1 MTRPLTSMAL
11 LAAML
16 ASPALALTAD
26 DFPGEAIGLIDTDG
40 NGVITA
46 AEIDA
51 FAVFILPAMDADED
65 GTVTKTEAVPVLTE
79 EQFAAADTNG
89 DGILSLEELTVVFR
103 ADFAAA
109 DSDGSGTLN

>member
-1 MTRPLTSMAL
+1 MTRNLTSMAL
-11 LAAML
+11 IAALL

-40 NGVITA
+40 DGVITA

-65 GTVTKTEAVPVLTE
+65 GTVTKAEVVPVLTE
-79 EQFAAADTNG
+79 EQFTAVDTNG
-89 DGILSLEELTVVFR
+89 DGIL
-103 ADFAAA
+103 
-109 DSDGSGTLN
+109 N